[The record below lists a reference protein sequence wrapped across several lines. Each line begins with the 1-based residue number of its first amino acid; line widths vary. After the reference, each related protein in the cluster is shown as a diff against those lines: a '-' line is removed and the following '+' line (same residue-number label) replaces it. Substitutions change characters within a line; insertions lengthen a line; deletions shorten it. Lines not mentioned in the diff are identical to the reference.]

1 MTLRAVSHAVSSSHR
16 GDIQLFEVLIALR
29 SDLHP
34 VVDRVIMTIR
44 KLRAPKVTRI
54 VVRACEL
61 AALRAGFFARG
72 ITSQLIAL
80 QQSASNSDIEGEAH
94 TLMPLSMHLSHP
106 KNDFMLISVET
117 GFGSSGFLVGSN
129 SAGWVPPSQS
139 LLKMHVFAARNL
151 LQTFFL
157 IQVNSVYVS
166 GGFILIRDCC
176 CCLWLRERL

>member
-1 MTLRAVSHAVSSSHR
+1 MAPRAASHAVSSSHR
-16 GDIQLFEVLIALR
+16 GDIQLLEVLIALR
-29 SDLHP
+29 SDPHP
-34 VVDRVIMTIR
+34 WVDRVIITIK

-80 QQSASNSDIEGEAH
+80 QQSASNSDMQGEAH

-106 KNDFMLISVET
+106 KDDFMLFSVET

-139 LLKMHVFAARNL
+139 LLKMHVFARNL

-157 IQVNSVYVS
+157 ILVNPVYVS

>member
-1 MTLRAVSHAVSSSHR
+1 MAPRAASHAVSSSHR
-16 GDIQLFEVLIALR
+16 GDIQLLEVLIALR
-29 SDLHP
+29 SDPHP
-34 VVDRVIMTIR
+34 WVDRVIITIK

-80 QQSASNSDIEGEAH
+80 QQSASN
-94 TLMPLSMHLSHP
+94 
-106 KNDFMLISVET
+106 DFMLFSVET

-139 LLKMHVFAARNL
+139 LLKMHVFARNL

-157 IQVNSVYVS
+157 ILVNPVYVS
-166 GGFILIRDCC
+166 GGFVLIRDCC